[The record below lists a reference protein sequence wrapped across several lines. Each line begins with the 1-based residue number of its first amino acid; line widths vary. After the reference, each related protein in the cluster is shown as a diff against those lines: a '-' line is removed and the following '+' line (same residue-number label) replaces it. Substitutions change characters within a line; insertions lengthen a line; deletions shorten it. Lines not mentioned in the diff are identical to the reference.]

1 VIKTLIPQI
10 DLTRQHDGLRDDLRE
25 ASARVLASGRFILGP
40 EVAALEADL
49 AAFCGARYGIG
60 VNSGTD
66 ALVLALRAVGVEP
79 GDEVI
84 TSSFSFVASASAVL
98 MVGARPIFV
107 DIDPDTYNVDPALV
121 ARAVTPLTR
130 AIVPVH
136 LYGQPAAMDAITD
149 IARERGL
156 AVIEDAAQAVGA
168 SYAGRPA
175 GAWGDAACLSFYPT
189 KNLGACGDGGMV
201 LTVREDVARR
211 VKQLRDHGSP
221 RKYEHVELGYSSRLD
236 ELQAA
241 LLRVKL
247 RHLPAWNDRR
257 REIAARYRELLQ
269 GTTLDLAR
277 ERAPAR
283 HVYHQFA
290 VRTPK
295 RDALVGA
302 LADAGV
308 GTAVHYPIPI
318 PAQPMFSVPDV
329 DRVFPNAARAAAE
342 VLSLPC
348 FPELSDDEVR
358 TVASAVRAAI
368 QRLA

>member
-1 VIKTLIPQI
+1 MAAA
-10 DLTRQHDGLRDDLRE
+10 E
-25 ASARVLASGRFILGP
+25 RVLASCRFILGP
-40 EVAALEADL
+40 EVGALEAEL
-49 AAFCGARYGIG
+49 AALCGTRHGIS

-66 ALVLALRAVGVEP
+66 ALVLALKAVGVKP

-98 MVGARPIFV
+98 MVGARPVFV
-107 DIDPDTYNVDPALV
+107 DIDPLTYNLDPALV
-121 ARAVTPLTR
+121 APAVTPRTR
-130 AIVPVH
+130 ALVAVD
-136 LYGQPAAMDAITD
+136 LYGHPAAMDAITD
-149 IARERGL
+149 IARARGL

-168 SYAGRPA
+168 TYAGRPA

-189 KNLGACGDGGMV
+189 KNLGGCGDGGMV
-201 LTVREDVARR
+201 LTARDDIAQTVRR
-211 VKQLRDHGSP
+211 LRDHGSP

-241 LLRVKL
+241 FLRVKL

-269 GTTLDLAR
+269 GIPLALAQ

-283 HVYHQFA
+283 HIYHQFT

-318 PAQPMFSVPDV
+318 PAQPMFAVQDV
-329 DRVFPNAARAAAE
+329 DRAFPNAARAAAE
-342 VLSLPC
+342 VVSLPC

-358 TVASAVRAAI
+358 SVAFAVRAAI